1 MENRN
6 FPKTEKI
13 EIRLRQDLADR
24 LPKAKGEKNTF
35 INQAVEHE
43 LDGPEWLSRAGKTI
57 TPAKSA
63 AARENG
69 KTGGRPPLVIKKEKI
84 TVEETKK
91 GTSMK
96 GGEKV
101 SDPHVTGWWLSY
113 EFPNGEI
120 TRAFYQRAAHS
131 LKEAKH
137 LFFKSCVEPRRTEFE
152 RSNK

>member
-1 MENRN
+1 MEKVNGN

-24 LPKAKGEKNTF
+24 LPKAKGEKNAF

-69 KTGGRPPLVIKKEKI
+69 KKGGRPKMYQPEKPGKLEVRVKSKNGRECSLRAVPGPKRYTICVIYDGATESVALKPQFQPKPN
-84 TVEETKK
+84 TVP
-91 GTSMK
+91 
-96 GGEKV
+96 
-101 SDPHVTGWWLSY
+101 D
-113 EFPNGEI
+113 
-120 TRAFYQRAAHS
+120 
-131 LKEAKH
+131 
-137 LFFKSCVEPRRTEFE
+137 VESIAELAGFE
-152 RSNK
+152 LI